1 MRIGGYLCGYDE
13 LYYKQVYFF
22 SPVLHMSSTT
32 RLYLA
37 GLGPDPDKRQVEKE
51 FSYYGRLDDVWLSK
65 PPFGYGF
72 VQFKSSRDG
81 R

>member
-1 MRIGGYLCGYDE
+1 MMSYITNRYTFLAR
-13 LYYKQVYFF
+13 YYTV
-22 SPVLHMSSTT
+22 HMSSTT

>member
-1 MRIGGYLCGYDE
+1 
-13 LYYKQVYFF
+13 
-22 SPVLHMSSTT
+22 MSSTT

-81 R
+81 M